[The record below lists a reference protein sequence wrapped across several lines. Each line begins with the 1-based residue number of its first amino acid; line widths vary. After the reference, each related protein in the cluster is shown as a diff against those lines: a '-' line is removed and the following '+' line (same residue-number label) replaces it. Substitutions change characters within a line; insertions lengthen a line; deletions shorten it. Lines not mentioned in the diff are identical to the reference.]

1 MSSQRIEV
9 VSYAG
14 YRDQESPR
22 SFTVNGEKVEVNR
35 ILERWIEETQDRER
49 KRFFRVTGNDGNTYT
64 LFCEEKSGHWYIK

>member
-49 KRFFRVTGNDGNTYT
+49 KRFFRVTGNDGYTYT